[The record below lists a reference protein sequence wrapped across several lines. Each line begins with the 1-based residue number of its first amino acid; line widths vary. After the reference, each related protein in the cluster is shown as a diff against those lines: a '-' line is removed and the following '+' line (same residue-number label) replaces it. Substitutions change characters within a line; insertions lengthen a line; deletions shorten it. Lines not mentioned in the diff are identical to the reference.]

1 MQVSIEHVMWIIAG
15 LAIAGLVITSLFS
28 WIPKLIYTKDF
39 SVYDVHAYYDGSKV
53 HIFALVLLINMKNL
67 NILFSK
73 ILAVFPELSK
83 YNIKFETYRSQVG
96 FSTGEARKVGDSFV
110 IRIATNLIKDDVEA
124 SFVIAHELSHI
135 LINSHNIPRKDEE
148 RKPKDILEALEWA
161 IEDVVCDW
169 LALKRL
175 ERLYSNDEGR
185 LRRLYEVYL
194 DTVGVAG
201 YVALAE
207 DFKEKVLQILKEKH
221 YNQLQ
226 RVLKEYFAGIPI
238 EDLDKLSFFTTLGI
252 AKYLSTLSSNV

>member
-1 MQVSIEHVMWIIAG
+1 M
-15 LAIAGLVITSLFS
+15 
-28 WIPKLIYTKDF
+28 
-39 SVYDVHAYYDGSKV
+39 
-53 HIFALVLLINMKNL
+53 
-67 NILFSK
+67 
-73 ILAVFPELSK
+73 
-83 YNIKFETYRSQVG
+83 
-96 FSTGEARKVGDSFV
+96 

-135 LINSHNIPRKDEE
+135 LINPHNIPRKDEE

-252 AKYLSTLSSNV
+252 AKYLSTSLDKA

>member
-1 MQVSIEHVMWIIAG
+1 
-15 LAIAGLVITSLFS
+15 
-28 WIPKLIYTKDF
+28 
-39 SVYDVHAYYDGSKV
+39 
-53 HIFALVLLINMKNL
+53 MKNL

-83 YNIKFETYRSQVG
+83 YNIEFKTYSSQVG
-96 FSTGEARKVGDSFV
+96 FSTGEARRIDNTFV

-135 LINSHNIPRKDEE
+135 LINPHNIPRKDEE

-175 ERLYSNDEGR
+175 ERLYSNDEGK

-194 DTVGVAG
+194 DAVGVAG

-207 DFKEKVLQILKEKH
+207 DFKDKVLQILKERH
-221 YNQLQ
+221 HDQLQ
-226 RVLKEYFAGIPI
+226 RVLEEYFAGIPV